1 VHNSRVHVRLQGVT
15 KHLGSTTAVKDVSLD
30 VLEGSFTTLL
40 GPSGCGKTTL
50 LRLVAGFFQPDA
62 GEILLNDRVVTR
74 IPAHR
79 RNTAMVFQEYA
90 LFPHMSVAENV
101 GYGLRMRHR
110 PPQEAERRVGQ
121 ALDLVGLAGQQPKF
135 PYQLSGGQ
143 QQRVALARALVVEPE
158 VLLLDEPLSNL
169 DAKLRIR
176 VRTEIRQLQ
185 QQLGKTTIYVTH
197 DQEEALSISDRIAVM
212 DQGQILQLGTPQE
225 IYHRPTNRFVA
236 DFVGIGNFVDADVI
250 GPGRVRAAGATLTVP
265 TDGTPGSRVLLLLR
279 PEAIR
284 LSPNIPATME
294 NVLRGNITRMS
305 FLGTVA
311 RYWVQVEGMVW
322 IVDVPS
328 PGGEVLGGAVYLVI
342 PKERIHI
349 LGDSS

>member
-1 VHNSRVHVRLQGVT
+1 
-15 KHLGSTTAVKDVSLD
+15 
-30 VLEGSFTTLL
+30 
-40 GPSGCGKTTL
+40 
-50 LRLVAGFFQPDA
+50 LVAGFFQPDA

-90 LFPHMSVAENV
+90 LFPHMTVGENV

-110 PPQEAERRVGQ
+110 PPQEAERRVAQ

-197 DQEEALSISDRIAVM
+197 DQEEGLSISDRIAVM

-225 IYHRPTNRFVA
+225 IYHRPINRFVA

-250 GPGRVRAAGATLTVP
+250 GPGRVRVAEATLTAQ
-265 TDGTPGSRVLLLLR
+265 TDGTPGNRVSLLLR

-284 LSPNIPATME
+284 LSPNIPASME

-311 RYWVQVEGMVW
+311 RYWVQVERMEW